1 MASSIR
7 YPGALKMRVNS
18 ELRPYVDPLLV
29 TDTDC
34 STPGTR
40 LGWVLIFLVAVPI
53 RLLEASIV

>member
-1 MASSIR
+1 
-7 YPGALKMRVNS
+7 MRVNS

-40 LGWVLIFLVAVPI
+40 LGWVLICLVAVPI